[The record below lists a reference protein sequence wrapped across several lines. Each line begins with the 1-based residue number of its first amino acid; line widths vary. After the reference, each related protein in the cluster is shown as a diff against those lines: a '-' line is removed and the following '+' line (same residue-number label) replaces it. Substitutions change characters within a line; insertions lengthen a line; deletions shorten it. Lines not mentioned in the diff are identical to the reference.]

1 MAKAWRNEN
10 ARKINA
16 RREAGSKEPNARTQM
31 RHRVQIKKEGSNW
44 LLSGLM
50 MHAGYMPAVPNAGTA
65 EVPVTMG
72 LARRISRAMSRW
84 WTGKR

>member
-31 RHRVQIKKEGSNW
+31 REKVQIKKAGSNW

-50 MHAGYMPAVPNAGTA
+50 MHAGYMPAVANAGTA
-65 EVPVTMG
+65 EVPITEG
-72 LARRISRAMSRW
+72 LARRVSRAVAKL
-84 WTGKR
+84 WTGKH